1 MAIPGVN
8 GSAEAVSRVSFCVT
22 RMSVPSFMHLASKQ
36 FVPGLLSLTVILM
49 SLAVAQENAPRPQ
62 GDATRGKELFDGTC
76 LQCHDVEGKER
87 KNGPSLQ
94 GLKSGKLRDGR
105 KATHDL
111 LLQIINTGPG
121 YMPAFKDYLSEQKKE
136 DLVAYMMAL

>member
-1 MAIPGVN
+1 MY
-8 GSAEAVSRVSFCVT
+8 
-22 RMSVPSFMHLASKQ
+22 LASKP
-36 FVPGLLSLTVILM
+36 FVLSFLLFTVILAG
-49 SLAVAQENAPRPQ
+49 LAASPEDSPRPK
-62 GDATRGKELFDGTC
+62 GDAARGKAVFDGTC
-76 LQCHDVEGKER
+76 LQCHDVDGKER